1 LAEGRPHL
9 VAVGDS
15 KPETA
20 EEAAA
25 GATGPNRLPLILLV
39 VALVVCAFGWARSR
53 SEVGRLSADLVAT
66 QQALDAASGR
76 LAAEEARRS
85 AVQGH
90 LQGLQTDAAAF
101 ADRLAGLADL
111 VAADLEPTAGTDL
124 EPAADAQAI
133 GNEAP
138 PAD

>member
-1 LAEGRPHL
+1 LSEGRPHL
-9 VAVGDS
+9 VAVGDA
-15 KPETA
+15 KPETP
-20 EEAAA
+20 EEAA

-53 SEVGRLSADLVAT
+53 SEVGQLSADLVST
-66 QQALDAASGR
+66 QQALDAATGR
-76 LAAEEARRS
+76 LAAEDARRS
-85 AVQGH
+85 AVQSH

-101 ADRLAGLADL
+101 AGRLAELEAI
-111 VAADLEPTAGTDL
+111 VAADLEPSASSDL